1 MKKANKNKASEPLT
15 VIAKMQTYKFRR
27 KICMHVIFY
36 TNIFK
41 NANKKL
47 KKIKIFLYGGGAEN
61 IITGFERNL
70 LLCLTNFFYCYIIK
84 ILSVC
89 SGVTKKFSEVFFMK
103 RYS

>member
-47 KKIKIFLYGGGAEN
+47 KKIKIFLSGGGAEN

-70 LLCLTNFFYCYIIK
+70 LLCLTNFFSK
-84 ILSVC
+84 MLSVC
-89 SGVTKKFSEVFFMK
+89 SGITQKFSEVFFMK